1 MLKMKEK
8 EIGEVLVIEDDKIF
22 ATVHNHML
30 KRTLGCE
37 PKIFANAQSAVE
49 FLDSEKNKTRNSL
62 ILLDLNMPGMNG
74 WDFMEAICNKEYRDQ
89 ILVIIVT
96 SSLFWEDYNRSKDY
110 DQVIAY
116 FTKPLKK
123 EKLQDLLERKNLVI
137 KGSN

>member
-1 MLKMKEK
+1 MKER
-8 EIGEVLVIEDDKIF
+8 EINDVLVIEDDKIF
-22 ATVHNHML
+22 ATVHKHML
-30 KRTLGCE
+30 KKNLECE
-37 PKIFANAQSAVE
+37 PEIFMNTEAAIE
-49 FLDSEKNKTRNSL
+49 FLDSEKQGTRNWL

-74 WDFMEAICNKEYRDQ
+74 WDFLEVISEKEYRDQ

-123 EKLQDLLERKNLVI
+123 EKLRDLLDRKNLVVK
-137 KGSN
+137 KGKN